1 MRRLLREVSNEA
13 DEKREERMEG
23 YTRGVC
29 EG

>member
-13 DEKREERMEG
+13 DEKREGVVEG